1 MANRLKKYRMLVITD
16 HTLHKSGD
24 SIYPL
29 LRAMAK
35 NPACSAVEIA
45 SRGTPKNQVFF
56 HDRKITPLT
65 TFPIDD
71 NFAYQKNGAQFLQAN
86 HQVFLQDFDIVFL
99 RIGRPV
105 SDLFLKF
112 IAECFPQQL
121 IINRPSAIAE
131 TGAKDFLINFPEICA
146 PMKICSTID
155 EILEMY
161 NQFPIV
167 LKPLRS
173 YAGHGMIRI
182 LSDTIWDGETK
193 YSLHQSQSC
202 LEAKIQEQGQYLAMK
217 YLKNVSLG
225 DKRIIVVNGKAIGAT
240 LRTPKEGSWLCSL
253 AQGGTSSFAEPDAT
267 EIKIVETISPI
278 LTKKGI
284 VFFGFDTL
292 VDDDGYRVL
301 SEINTLNVG
310 LLSEAE
316 LYSGQPVIQKSADLI
331 WSYIAET
338 MA

>member
-1 MANRLKKYRMLVITD
+1 MTNSLKKHRMLVITD

-35 NPACSAVEIA
+35 NPACSALEIA
-45 SRGTPKNQVFF
+45 SRGVPKNQAFF
-56 HDRKITPLT
+56 NDHIITPLT
-65 TFPIDD
+65 TFPIND
-71 NFAYQKNGAQFLQAN
+71 NFAYQKNGAQFLQTN

-112 IAECFPQQL
+112 IAECCSKQL

-161 NQFPIV
+161 NKFPIV

-193 YSLHQSQSC
+193 YSLHQNQSF

-225 DKRIIVVNGKAIGAT
+225 DKRIIVVNGQAVGAT
-240 LRTPKEGSWLCSL
+240 LRIPKEGSWLCSL
-253 AQGGTSSFAEPDAT
+253 AQGGISSFAEPDVT
-267 EIKIVETISPI
+267 ESKIVETISPI

-331 WSYIAET
+331 WSYISET